1 MIGLHADRN
10 CFVELSFLTFSFEC
24 LEFLSKVCC
33 SDYKQMEETILSS
46 STLINNSLQH
56 YSKYPG
62 VSYAGENT
70 LNDTA
75 LKQFFE

>member
-1 MIGLHADRN
+1 MFGVSVKSL
-10 CFVELSFLTFSFEC
+10 LSRS
-24 LEFLSKVCC
+24 LETK
-33 SDYKQMEETILSS
+33 ETILSL

-70 LNDTA
+70 PTYTA
-75 LKQFFE
+75 LKQLFE